1 MRYIG
6 KVFAAGGYRLDPDN
20 IKAVKDLL
28 RKKPENLGNVRRL
41 LGMTG
46 YFKKYI
52 SSFSKNAE
60 PLYVLLKKIDGQSN
74 ASKSNILG

>member
-6 KVFAAGGYRLDPDN
+6 KVFAAGGYSLDPNN

-46 YFKKYI
+46 YFKNT
-52 SSFSKNAE
+52 SQ
-60 PLYVLLKKIDGQSN
+60 VLAKMQNPCMYSLRK
-74 ASKSNILG
+74 

>member
-6 KVFAAGGYRLDPDN
+6 KVFAAGGYRLDPNN

-46 YFKKYI
+46 YFKNT
-52 SSFSKNAE
+52 SQ
-60 PLYVLLKKIDGQSN
+60 VLAKMQNPCMYSLRK
-74 ASKSNILG
+74 